1 MLVNA
6 APLIKE
12 AADQQ
17 TWIDLALPDLRTL
30 SRELR
35 SAAIEEVKRAEDAE
49 GALKILLDHFGF
61 VDESLLAVTILTP
74 IGNVAVL
81 RDKLAHIVEKRPDSR
96 ERYVR
101 HAIDTLTGPFEVWK
115 VLYDNGGYRMAF
127 INAYEAKNDMLV
139 VVDVRNGH
147 VLWNFMHAPA
157 RAMNKHRQGELLYKR
172 YILEDKEKGSHLAAL
187 NI

>member
-1 MLVNA
+1 MQVNV

-12 AADQQ
+12 ASGQQ
-17 TWIDLALPDLRTL
+17 TWIDLDLPDLRTL
-30 SRELR
+30 VRELR
-35 SAAIEEVKRAEDAE
+35 SAPIDEVKRADDAE
-49 GALKILLDHFGF
+49 GALQILLTHFGF
-61 VDESLLAVTILTP
+61 ADETFLAVTILTP
-74 IGNVAVL
+74 IGNVAVM

-101 HAIDTLTGPFEVWK
+101 HALDTLTGPFEIWK
-115 VLYDNGGYRMAF
+115 ILYDNGGYRLAF

-147 VLWNFMHAPA
+147 VMWNFMHAPA

-172 YILEDKEKGSHLAAL
+172 YVLEDKEKGQL
-187 NI
+187 